1 MTTDLWKKKGLLT
14 RYKDGK
20 WWIAKNITSI
30 SLYDLEGSIGNA
42 VAYLLKI
49 KLPDGFKQLT
59 LEVQLNEGYELVAV
73 ALRRATD
80 EEALVL
86 EQEKKAK
93 EEAYAEMRRAQYENL
108 KKEFDS

>member
-1 MTTDLWKKKGLLT
+1 MQD
-14 RYKDGK
+14 
-20 WWIAKNITSI
+20 
-30 SLYDLEGSIGNA
+30 
-42 VAYLLKI
+42 
-49 KLPDGFKQLT
+49 KQY
-59 LEVQLNEGYELVAV
+59 EEGYELVAV

-93 EEAYAEMRRAQYENL
+93 EEAYADMRRAQYEHL